1 MAASHPKLTSSDLGG
16 RIRSLRIETGM
27 TVRELAEHL
36 KVSPA
41 TVSAI
46 ENGRTGISAVRI
58 AEVAALLNTPVESL
72 LNPLAAVGQSGA
84 DAPADDSRDWRHY
97 EPLALDQPLRAA
109 LEHFSEV
116 GYHATTMRELAERAH
131 MSVPGIYHYYSGKE
145 ELLAALLDLT
155 LDDVLDRCRRAIE
168 AAGSAVER
176 FTNLVECM
184 VLFHAHRAKLGIVA
198 ASEARGLTGDASIR
212 VRTRGRAVQD
222 LFKTLVL
229 DGCAGGVFGTR
240 NPEEAALAVQDMCVG
255 VARWFTDDGR
265 LDAEQLASEY
275 AEFALNLV
283 VVVEGHRP

>member
-1 MAASHPKLTSSDLGG
+1 
-16 RIRSLRIETGM
+16 M

-46 ENGRTGISAVRI
+46 ENGRTGVSAVRI

-72 LNPLAAVGQSGA
+72 LNPVATVGEPAAETAGNDGQ
-84 DAPADDSRDWRHY
+84 DWRRY
-97 EPLALDQPLRAA
+97 QPLALDQPLRAA
-109 LEHFSEV
+109 LEQFSEV
-116 GYHATTMRELAERAH
+116 GYHATTMRELAERAN

-145 ELLAALLDLT
+145 DLLAALLDLT

-168 AAGSAVER
+168 AAGSPVHR

-184 VLFHAHRAKLGIVA
+184 VLFHAHRAMLGIVA
-198 ASEARGLTGDASIR
+198 AGEARGLTGDAAVR
-212 VRTRGRAVQD
+212 VRSRGRAVQD

-229 DGCAGGVFGTR
+229 EGCAEGVFATK

-255 VARWFTDDGR
+255 VARWFTEGGR

-275 AEFALNLV
+275 ADFALNLV
-283 VVVEGHRP
+283 ERRS